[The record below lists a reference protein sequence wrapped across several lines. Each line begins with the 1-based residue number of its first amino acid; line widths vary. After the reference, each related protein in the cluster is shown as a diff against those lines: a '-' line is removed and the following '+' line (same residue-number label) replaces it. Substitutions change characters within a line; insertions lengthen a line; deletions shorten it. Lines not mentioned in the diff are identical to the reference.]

1 MCAVMSADA
10 TSAQAHGFVL
20 PQTPPE
26 IENFSAYIHI
36 PFCRTRCGYCDFN
49 TYTQLDFP
57 NGASIGQYAAT
68 LAREIEMSASY
79 LQGVSDAVAPR
90 IDTVFFGGGTPT
102 MLPASDI
109 AAILEKLVENFEL
122 APDAEITTEANP
134 ETVTHTY
141 IEDLARAGITRI
153 SFGMQSAVPSVL
165 ATLDRAHTPGQV
177 RKAVGWAHKAGLETS
192 VDLIYGTPGETM
204 ADWEASVRE
213 ALDLGV
219 EHISAYALSLEP
231 GVKMARQIRTG
242 EIASINPDMQ
252 ADFYERADE
261 MLSAAGLQWY
271 EISNWAGPG
280 HECRHNMVYW
290 RGGNWWGYGPGAH
303 SHIDGI
309 RFWNEKHPVKWAQ
322 ALEAG
327 EFPIDDGEVLS
338 VAERSQE
345 EIMLGIRLAGGIDA
359 GAFPEA
365 LLDEL
370 AREGL
375 IDVEGGRVRLT
386 LRGRLLADIVTR
398 RLWAL

>member
-1 MCAVMSADA
+1 MTFVAMCAEVMSGFSLPA
-10 TSAQAHGFVL
+10 TS
-20 PQTPPE
+20 PE
-26 IENFSAYIHI
+26 IESLSAYIHI
-36 PFCRTRCGYCDFN
+36 PFCRARCGYCDFN

-57 NGASIGQYAAT
+57 HGASAGEYTAT
-68 LAREIEMSASY
+68 LSREINMSARY
-79 LQGVSDAVAPR
+79 LRSARASTPR

-102 MLPASDI
+102 MLPARDI
-109 AAILEKLVENFEL
+109 AGILEKLAENFEL
-122 APDAEITTEANP
+122 AVGAEKTTEANP
-134 ETVTHTY
+134 ETVTRAY
-141 IEDLARAGITRI
+141 IEDLTRAGITRI

-165 ATLDRAHTPGQV
+165 ATLDRVHTPGQV
-177 RKAVGWAHKAGLETS
+177 RKAVQWAQGAGLEVS

-231 GVKMARQIRTG
+231 GVKMARQIRG
-242 EIASINPDMQ
+242 GDIEPIDPDMQ

-261 MLSAAGLQWY
+261 MLSAAGLRWY
-271 EISNWAGPG
+271 EISNWARPG

-290 RGGNWWGYGPGAH
+290 QGGNWWGYGPGAH
-303 SHIDGI
+303 SHIDGM
-309 RFWNEKHPVKWAQ
+309 RFWNSKHPVKWAQ

-338 VAERSQE
+338 ASERKQE
-345 EIMLGIRLAGGIDA
+345 EIMLAIRCANGIEAAG
-359 GAFPEA
+359 FPEI

-370 AREGL
+370 CNEGL
-375 IDVEGGRVRLT
+375 IDIEAGRIRLT

-398 RLWAL
+398 RLWA